1 MHADR
6 TGELAVMIDAFE
18 PLGLT
23 AAAHD
28 VSDDAY
34 VRSWTMPL
42 T

>member
-1 MHADR
+1 MQTDR
-6 TGELAVMIDAFE
+6 TAELAVMIDAFA

-34 VRSWTMPL
+34 VRSWSG
-42 T
+42 